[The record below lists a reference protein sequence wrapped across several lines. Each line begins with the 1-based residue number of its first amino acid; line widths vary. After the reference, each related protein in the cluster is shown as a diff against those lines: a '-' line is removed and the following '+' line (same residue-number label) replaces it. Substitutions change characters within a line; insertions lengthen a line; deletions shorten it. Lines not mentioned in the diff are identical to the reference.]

1 MKFFLIPCQ
10 SVLDYLS
17 FAMRSLSQFT
27 AASEFVG
34 FVQVNNLK
42 KTLNRLVFTVHR
54 FSMHLYLKIPGF
66 MLCRLSISHVS
77 RTPL

>member
-10 SVLDYLS
+10 SVLHYPF

-27 AASEFVG
+27 ASEFVG
-34 FVQVNNLK
+34 FVHVNNLK
-42 KTLNRLVFTVHR
+42 QTLNRLVFTVHR
-54 FSMHLYLKIPGF
+54 SSVHYYLKIPGF

-77 RTPL
+77 QIPL

>member
-27 AASEFVG
+27 ASEFVG

-42 KTLNRLVFTVHR
+42 QTLNRLVFAVHR
-54 FSMHLYLKIPGF
+54 FSMHYYLKIPGV